1 MTLRNKTRGPRSGGW
16 LRLMLACLALVG
28 LAAAVGPFAGVAR
41 EVDAESSLP
50 LAPPGTRFEFEII
63 ESRDALYLGDTPSHF
78 GKDGG
83 LTVRPQVALGDP
95 VYRGVA
101 GGRMLV
107 GRVTRVAWSR
117 VSGSLG
123 VEFHPVPLL
132 RIAVG
137 EEVWVDLNPAVET
150 EAE

>member
-1 MTLRNKTRGPRSGGW
+1 MKPRNQRACHRTGSW
-16 LRLMLACLALVG
+16 LGLMLTCLVLVA

-41 EVDAESSLP
+41 EVDAESSLAV
-50 LAPPGTRFEFEII
+50 APPGTRFEFEII

-83 LTVRPQVALGDP
+83 LTFRPQVALGDP

-101 GGRMLV
+101 GGRTLI

-117 VSGSLG
+117 VSGSLE
-123 VEFHPVPLL
+123 VEFHPAPLQ

-137 EEVWVDLNPAVET
+137 DEVWVDLNPATET
-150 EAE
+150 AEE

>member
-1 MTLRNKTRGPRSGGW
+1 MPLLNPRPGPRSGGW
-16 LRLMLACLALVG
+16 LGLMLACLALVA

-50 LAPPGTRFEFEII
+50 LAPPGTPFEFEII
-63 ESRDALYLGDTPSHF
+63 ESRDALYLGDTPSHS

-101 GGRMLV
+101 GGRTLI

-117 VSGSLG
+117 VSGSLE
-123 VEFHPVPLL
+123 VEFHPVTLQ

-137 EEVWVDLNPAVET
+137 DVVWVDLNPVVET
-150 EAE
+150 EDE